1 MLTIYFVDFIDFI
14 NNCIFLVNVLFVIMR
29 EISIYFIFRD
39 YDSLILNITSK
50 LAEQNILYVK
60 VFQAFAINNNIITD
74 KMSNKLLTFTD
85 NAPWNKNDINMMS
98 LLSLEKEFNI
108 KILNDYTPI
117 NSGMISLVFKGIKY
131 DADDPAVFSTVI
143 IKLKRENIENTLNE
157 SIKKMLFC
165 IKILSFIPIMNN
177 YQVSE
182 TIHNNIH
189 LIRQQTDFHQEII
202 NVKQMQKNSSKL
214 KYVKIPNVYDEV
226 TLKIPNIILMEYIDG
241 KTIQNIDKEDYDAY
255 AKQVVKF
262 VLVTLFMHGLCHGDL
277 HVGNILFIKD
287 ERDAKYPH
295 KIGILDFGII
305 YKIEKTRD
313 AFFYIFSNMC
323 DVPPE
328 EIVENTMLSGII
340 EPVDCFKKLN
350 KFHYDNIVQI
360 FTRFI
365 NETVHVSKSVSQ
377 ISIFRTLMDLNN
389 YIVSN
394 NLIVDGVR
402 IKASDDLVKFQVV
415 LGMLHGVIL
424 TLCKNRYIE
433 LVNIVMRETFHV
445 DASES

>member
-1 MLTIYFVDFIDFI
+1 MPIYLIDFFDFM

-29 EISIYFIFRD
+29 EMCIYFIFRD

-60 VFQAFAINNNIITD
+60 VFQAFALNNNIITD
-74 KMSNKLLTFTD
+74 KMSNKLLQFTD

-98 LLSLEKEFNI
+98 LLSLEKEYNI
-108 KILNDYTPI
+108 KILNSYNPI

-131 DADDPAVFSTVI
+131 DANESSVFSTVI

-157 SIKKMLFC
+157 AIKKMLFF

-189 LIRQQTDFHQEII
+189 LIRQQTNFHQEIT
-202 NVKQMQKNSSKL
+202 NVKQMQKNSNKL
-214 KYVKIPNVYDEV
+214 KYVKIPDVYDEV
-226 TLKIPNIILMEYIDG
+226 TLKFPNIILMEYIDG

-262 VLVTLFMHGLCHGDL
+262 VLVTLFMHGICHGDL

-287 ERDAKYPH
+287 EHDAKYPY
-295 KIGILDFGII
+295 KIGILDFGIV

-313 AFFYIFSNMC
+313 AFFYVFSNMC
-323 DVPPE
+323 DKPPE

-350 KFHYDNIVQI
+350 KFHYDNITQI
-360 FTRFI
+360 FTKFI
-365 NETVHVSKSVSQ
+365 NETVHVSKNVSQ
-377 ISIFRTLMDLNN
+377 MSIFRTLMDLNN
-389 YIVSN
+389 YIVSHK
-394 NLIVDGVR
+394 LIVDGVR